1 MGPEGMPRHGL
12 PVLLYRPW
20 QQHLSEC
27 AYTHGVCVCVHMHK
41 GQCQCQCGC
50 VCSISVLLYSSR
62 SHVREGDSSRL
73 LAEACAQGDWLA
85 VQSLLAQGRGLH
97 EPGEDGESLLSLACS
112 AGYYELVEVLLKMR
126 AGVEDRGLRGE
137 GE

>member
-1 MGPEGMPRHGL
+1 M
-12 PVLLYRPW
+12 
-20 QQHLSEC
+20 C
-27 AYTHGVCVCVHMHK
+27 VCVCV
-41 GQCQCQCGC
+41 C
-50 VCSISVLLYSSR
+50 VCVCTVMPSHPPR
-62 SHVREGDSSRL
+62 SLVREGDSSRL

-137 GE
+137 GESAEGGEGEGHGEELLRSD